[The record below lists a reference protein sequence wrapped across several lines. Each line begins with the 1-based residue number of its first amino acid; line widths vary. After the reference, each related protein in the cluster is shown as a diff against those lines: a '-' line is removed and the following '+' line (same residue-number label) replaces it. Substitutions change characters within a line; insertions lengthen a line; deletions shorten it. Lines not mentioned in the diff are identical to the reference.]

1 MQCSN
6 VDLGPVVSLPDI
18 VDSHQQEDVCSEK
31 AISVTVSQSMNELQ
45 PAIEMNQF
53 QAPLD
58 PLNHLQS
65 SMESVNQ
72 LQPTILDEISLMYLI
87 QQQQQQQQQ
96 HVSVANSEN
105 LPSSSAMMMMSPT
118 TLQSLLMSQVMASIK
133 HTSVTSASQYLVG
146 TTPTAST
153 VPFQLVYYP
162 VACFI

>member
-18 VDSHQQEDVCSEK
+18 VDSHQQEDACSNK
-31 AISVTVSQSMNELQ
+31 TLTVAASPSVNGLQ
-45 PAIEMNQF
+45 PTIEMHQF

-72 LQPTILDEISLMYLI
+72 LQPSVLNDISLMYLI
-87 QQQQQQQQQ
+87 QQQQQQQQ
-96 HVSVANSEN
+96 VSITNAEN

-118 TLQSLLMSQVMASIK
+118 TLQSLLMSQVMASIQ
-133 HTSVTSASQYLVG
+133 HTSTTPASQYLVG
-146 TTPTAST
+146 AAPTAST
-153 VPFQLVYYP
+153 VPFQ
-162 VACFI
+162 